1 MKYSVTRKGK
11 WKEQCHDIP
20 SFPDIRSLI
29 RMREWSHEKERERE
43 KKKSA
48 EMVFPILKYTNRW
61 DGLTRFD
68 TLTTGNV
75 AAFISRVSP
84 CLLFTVSLPTST
96 TALLIHYENFS
107 KTNEWISCEF
117 QEARHYRRWLRERN
131 QFSSLVRFLFCATR
145 YMTLYRELPI
155 AAEIRWNSADAT
167 STTSPFSSLLFSSRE
182 NFFPYSFRGPPFYRY
197 TRIARRTRNN
207 TTL

>member
-1 MKYSVTRKGK
+1 MEGAVSRYSFVPRY
-11 WKEQCHDIP
+11 
-20 SFPDIRSLI
+20 SF
-29 RMREWSHEKERERE
+29 SHENERMISWERERE

-84 CLLFTVSLPTST
+84 CLLFTISLPTST

-167 STTSPFSSLLFSSRE
+167 STSPFSSLLFSSRE

>member
-1 MKYSVTRKGK
+1 MRK
-11 WKEQCHDIP
+11 
-20 SFPDIRSLI
+20 
-29 RMREWSHEKERERE
+29 RERE
-43 KKKSA
+43 EK
-48 EMVFPILKYTNRW
+48 IGG
-61 DGLTRFD
+61 DGISDIEIYESVGRADTRFD

>member
-1 MKYSVTRKGK
+1 MEGAVSRYSFVPRY
-11 WKEQCHDIP
+11 
-20 SFPDIRSLI
+20 SF
-29 RMREWSHEKERERE
+29 SHENERMISWERERE